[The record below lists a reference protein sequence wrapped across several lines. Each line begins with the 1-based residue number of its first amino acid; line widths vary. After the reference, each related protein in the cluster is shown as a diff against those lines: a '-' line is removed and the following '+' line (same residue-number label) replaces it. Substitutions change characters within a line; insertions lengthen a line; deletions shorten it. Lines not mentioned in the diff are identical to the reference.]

1 MSLLLTSAVDRSL
14 VAAGQRS
21 QRYLMLTVVAPEGS
35 APRMPLNLA
44 LVVDSSGSMAGNKVT
59 QAKEAVAFLIG
70 QLGDQDR
77 AAVVTY
83 DDTVTVIAPSRPMT
97 AAAKAEALARLRDRD
112 TGGMTNLGGG
122 WLAGCQQVA
131 SAQSGDGQT
140 NRVVVLTDGLANV
153 GITSHEELVEHAR
166 QLRLRGI
173 ITSTMGVGADFNED
187 LLEALARHGGG
198 RFQYVETARHIPDC
212 VQGELGE
219 MLQVSARGVAL
230 EVMLP
235 QGISGG
241 RCLNGYP
248 VEETSRG
255 LRLRLGDLMAGD
267 TRRVVLELSVTPDIG
282 GAPLTIEAAALYVE
296 MTTGRGVDATFPAA
310 TFQSATAE
318 KAESRQPDEAVRHE
332 VALLLAAQAQ
342 EEAVRRSRRGDYGGA
357 ASALANAGYTLAAL
371 PGAADPAMAARIA
384 SLEALAM
391 DAAEGLDERHLKEL
405 HYQSYLTREDRRRYD
420 QD

>member
-1 MSLLLTSAVDRSL
+1 
-14 VAAGQRS
+14 
-21 QRYLMLTVVAPEGS
+21 
-35 APRMPLNLA
+35 MPLNLA
-44 LVVDSSGSMAGNKVT
+44 LVVDSSGSMAGSKVA
-59 QAKEAVAFLIG
+59 QVKDAVAFLIG
-70 QLGDQDR
+70 QLNDQDR

-83 DDTVTVIAPSRPMT
+83 DDAVTVIAPSRPMT
-97 AAAKAEALARLRDRD
+97 ATAKAEALARLRAID

-131 SAQSGDGQT
+131 GAQSDGQT

-153 GITSHEELVEHAR
+153 GIISPEELVEHAR

-173 ITSTMGVGADFNED
+173 ITSTMGVGADFNEE

-219 MLQVSARGVAL
+219 MLQVSARSVAL
-230 EVMLP
+230 EVRLP
-235 QGISGG
+235 QGISGV

-255 LRLRLGDLMAGD
+255 LRLRLGDLMAGE
-267 TRRVVLELSVTPDIG
+267 TRRVVLELSIASDASD
-282 GAPLTIEAAALYVE
+282 APLTIEAAALYVE
-296 MTTGRGVDATFPAA
+296 MTTGRGVDATFPAT
-310 TFQSATAE
+310 TFQPTTAE
-318 KAESRQPDEAVRHE
+318 EAESRQPDEAVRRE

-342 EEAVRRSRRGDYGGA
+342 EEAVRRSRRGDYSGA
-357 ASALANAGYTLAAL
+357 ASALTDARYTLAAL
-371 PGAADPAMAARIA
+371 PEAAAPAMAAQIA

-391 DAAEGLDERHLKEL
+391 EAAEGLDERHLKEL

-420 QD
+420 QG

>member
-153 GITSHEELVEHAR
+153 GITLHEELVEHAR

-173 ITSTMGVGADFNED
+173 ITSTMGVGADFNEE

-282 GAPLTIEAAALYVE
+282 GAPLTIDAAALYVE
-296 MTTGRGVDATFPAA
+296 MTTGRGVDATCPAA

-318 KAESRQPDEAVRHE
+318 EAEPGQPDEAVRRE

-371 PGAADPAMAARIA
+371 PGAAAPAMAARIA
-384 SLEALAM
+384 SLQALAM

-405 HYQSYLTREDRRRYD
+405 HYQSYLTREARRRYD
-420 QD
+420 QG